1 MVSSFGRRFWVLLAA
16 LFFPVLC
23 STDASAAR
31 DYSVQAQTIVLPSGD
46 FADVYMPEIPYDLR
60 NKFISA
66 FPLIVFLQGAN
77 VDKSNYSKFALRVAA
92 EGFVLVIPNHYR
104 AIPSLAPTPGL
115 YAEVSE
121 VTDVLD
127 GITAEDID
135 SASTLAGIVDLGRMG
150 VAGHSL
156 GGAVGVDAAAG
167 VCEFP
172 LCTGSYTR
180 PAALQAAIFY
190 GTNEI
195 DPETGTII
203 DRNTSGVAVAL
214 LQGTSD
220 GIAAPA
226 AADSTLPTL
235 ALPHGLI
242 SIGGAN
248 HYGIC
253 NTNNPSGASPDP
265 NVPTVRQS
273 TSVDSIARW
282 VVQWFKTNLTLSHDA
297 S

>member
-1 MVSSFGRRFWVLLAA
+1 MVSSVGRRFWVLLAA
-16 LFFPVLC
+16 LFFAVLF
-23 STDASAAR
+23 STLASAAR

-46 FADVYMPEIPYDLR
+46 FADVYVPEIPYDLR
-60 NKFISA
+60 NKFVSA

-77 VDKSNYSKFALRVAA
+77 VDKSNYSKLALRVAA

-127 GITAEDID
+127 GITAEDMD
-135 SASTLAGIVDLGRMG
+135 SASALAGIVDLGRMG

-156 GGAVGVDAAAG
+156 GGAVGIDAAAG

-180 PAALQAAIFY
+180 PAPLRAAIFY

-235 ALPHGLI
+235 ALPHGLV
-242 SIGGAN
+242 SIAGAN

-265 NVPTVRQS
+265 NVPTVPQS
-273 TSVDSIARW
+273 MSVDYIAGW
-282 VVQWFKTNLTLSHDA
+282 VVQWFETNLPVSHDA

>member
-1 MVSSFGRRFWVLLAA
+1 MLSSIGRRFCVLLAA
-16 LFFPVLC
+16 PLVAVLC
-23 STDASAAR
+23 YAHAAVAR
-31 DYSVQAQTIVLPSGD
+31 DYSVQVHTIALPSGD
-46 FADVYMPEIPYDLR
+46 AADVYAPEIPYGLR
-60 NKFISA
+60 SKFASA

-77 VDKSNYSKFALRVAA
+77 VDKANYSKFALRVAA

-104 AIPSLAPTPGL
+104 AIPLLAPVPGL

-127 GITAEDID
+127 AITAEDMD
-135 SASTLAGIVDLGRMG
+135 PASALAGIVDLGRMG

-156 GGAVGVDAAAG
+156 GGAAGIDAAAG

-180 PAALQAAIFY
+180 PAALRAGIFY

-195 DPETGTII
+195 DPATGTVIE
-203 DRNTSGVAVAL
+203 RNTSGVAVAL

-220 GIAAPA
+220 GVAAPA

-242 SIGGAN
+242 SIAGTN

-253 NTNNPSGASPDP
+253 NTNNPAGASPDP
-265 NVPTVRQS
+265 NLPTVRQPA
-273 TSVDSIARW
+273 SVDVIAGW
-282 VVQWFKTNLTLSHDA
+282 VVQWFAANLPQRQDA

>member
-1 MVSSFGRRFWVLLAA
+1 MVSSFGHRLRILIAA
-16 LFFPVLC
+16 LFFPVMG
-23 STDASAAR
+23 STVASTAP
-31 DYSVQAQTIVLPSGD
+31 DYTVQAQTIVLPSGD
-46 FADVYMPEIPYDLR
+46 YADVYAPEIPYNLR
-60 NKFISA
+60 SELAGA

-77 VDKSNYSKFALRVAA
+77 VDKSNYSKFAQRVAA
-92 EGFVLVIPNHYR
+92 EGFVIVIPNHYR
-104 AIPSLAPTPGL
+104 AVPGLAATPGL
-115 YAEVSE
+115 YAEVGE
-121 VTDVLD
+121 VTDVLE
-127 GITAEDID
+127 GITAEDMD
-135 SASTLAGIVDLGRMG
+135 PSSTLAGIVDLERMG
-150 VAGHSL
+150 VSGHSL

-195 DPETGTII
+195 NPATGTLIER
-203 DRNTSGVAVAL
+203 DTSGVAVAL
-214 LQGTSD
+214 VQGTDD
-220 GIAAPA
+220 GVAAPA

-242 SIGGAN
+242 SVAGTN

-253 NTNNPSGASPDP
+253 NTNNPSGATPDP
-265 NVPTVRQS
+265 NVPAVRQPAS
-273 TSVDSIARW
+273 FDTIARW
-282 VVQWFKTNLTLSHDA
+282 VGLWFKTNLSARHDA